1 VRNGDDGPG
10 VRPERA
16 AETAHEDRRAE
27 ERQEQASSGYPP
39 IADYAVIGDTRSVA
53 LISRAGSIDWLCW
66 PRFGS
71 RSLFGALLDW
81 QRGGHFSVAPAGP
94 FTVTRRYVEGT
105 NVLETTFTTA
115 EGTARLTDLMPVM
128 TEAEKARRLS
138 PFRELL
144 RRIEVLRGEITMTV
158 DYSPRPDYGRDVPVL
173 RTRAGCIACDHGPTV
188 TNLRSDAP
196 LVIDGDR
203 ARATFTLRAGERRDF
218 ALAFDSHGPA
228 VFPEV
233 GDAATRQIDDTILFW
248 RQWAATLTYDGP
260 YRDMVLRS
268 ALTLKLLTYA
278 PTGAIVAAP
287 TTSLPEKVGGIRNWD
302 YRYCWLRDAS
312 FTVAAL
318 DDCGFEA
325 EGGAF
330 VGWLLYATQLTHPHL
345 QILYDVFGESRL
357 PERTLA
363 HLEGYR
369 GSAPVRIGNDAR
381 KQFQL
386 DVYGEVLGAVE
397 EHLERCGKLDSLQL
411 TVDVRRLL
419 VRLADQV
426 VKRWREPDNGIWE
439 KRSGL
444 QHHVHA
450 KVMAWAALD
459 AAERLAREG
468 NLTRIDTSPWRQ
480 AKEEIRA
487 EVLARGFNARL
498 NSFVSILDGEE
509 LDASLLYLARVG
521 FLPGD
526 DPRLVGTLEAIRGQ
540 LGSGELLYRYDVVTD
555 DGLPPGEGAF
565 LACSFWM
572 VEALALA
579 GRHDE
584 ARRCFEALLTRANDV
599 GLYSEEIDVESG
611 ALLGNFP
618 QALTHIGLLNAALRL
633 QSTRPV
639 TADRDT
645 SSATAA
651 APGSPSP
658 ASAPSPRR

>member
-1 VRNGDDGPG
+1 LL
-10 VRPERA
+10 E
-16 AETAHEDRRAE
+16 
-27 ERQEQASSGYPP
+27 ASTVLNREPSGYPP
-39 IADYAVIGDTRSVA
+39 IADYAVIGDTRSAA

-66 PRFGS
+66 PRFDS
-71 RSLFGALLDW
+71 RSLFAAILDW
-81 QRGGHFSVAPAGP
+81 ERGGHFSIAPAGA
-94 FTVTRRYVEGT
+94 FTVARRYVEGT

-115 EGTARLTDLMPVM
+115 EGTARLLDLMPVM
-128 TEAEKARRLS
+128 TEAEKNVRLS

-144 RRIEVLRGEITMTV
+144 RRIEVIGGEMTIAV
-158 DYSPRPDYGRDVPVL
+158 DYSPRPDYGRDVPRL
-173 RTRAGCIACDHGPTV
+173 LLRAGCIVCEHGPTV

-196 LVIDGDR
+196 MEIDGSS
-203 ARATFTLRAGERRDF
+203 ARALFTLRAGERRDF
-218 ALAFDSHGPA
+218 ALSFDSHGPA

-233 GDAATRQIDDTILFW
+233 GDPATRQIDDTILFW
-248 RQWAATLTYDGP
+248 QQWASTLTYDGP

-287 TTSLPEKVGGIRNWD
+287 TTSLPERVGGVRNWD

-325 EGGAF
+325 EGGSF
-330 VGWLLYATQLTHPHL
+330 VSWLLYATQLTHPRL

-357 PERTLA
+357 PERTLP

-369 GSAPVRIGNDAR
+369 GSAPVRTGNDAR

-397 EHLERCGKLDSLQL
+397 EHLERGGKLDSLHL
-411 TVDVRRLL
+411 TSDVRRLL

-468 NLTRIDTSPWRQ
+468 NLTRIDTSRWR
-480 AKEEIRA
+480 KTRDEIRA
-487 EVLARGFNARL
+487 VVLERGFNPRL

-526 DPRLVGTLEAIRGQ
+526 DPRLLGTLDAIRRR
-540 LGSGELLYRYDVVTD
+540 LGNDELIYRYDVTTE

-584 ARRCFEALLTRANDV
+584 ARHCFEKLLTRANDV

-618 QALTHIGLLNAALRL
+618 QGLTHIGLLNAALCL
-633 QSTRPV
+633 QKRQAV
-639 TADRDT
+639 TAGPDT
-645 SSATAA
+645 SPSTVA

>member
-1 VRNGDDGPG
+1 VLNRDDDP
-10 VRPERA
+10 VAKPERA
-16 AETAHEDRRAE
+16 AETRQEDRRAE
-27 ERQEQASSGYPP
+27 RQQQRASSGYPP
-39 IADYAVIGDTRSVA
+39 IADYGLIGDTRSAA

-66 PRFGS
+66 PRFDS
-71 RSLFGALLDW
+71 RSLFAAILDW
-81 QRGGHFSVAPAGP
+81 NRGGHFSIAPAVP
-94 FTVTRRYVEGT
+94 FTATRRYVDGT

-115 EGTARLTDLMPVM
+115 GGKARLLDLMPVL
-128 TEAEKARRLS
+128 AEEEKRTRLS
-138 PFRELL
+138 PFRQLL
-144 RRIEVLRGEITMTV
+144 RRIEVIAGEVPIAVDYAPRPGYALHAPKLRLRG
-158 DYSPRPDYGRDVPVL
+158 
-173 RTRAGCIACDHGPTV
+173 GCIACEHGPTV

-196 LVIDGDR
+196 LTIDGSD
-203 ARATFTLRAGERRDF
+203 AHATFVLHAGERRDF
-218 ALAFDSHGPA
+218 ALSFDSHSPA
-228 VFPEV
+228 VFPQL
-233 GDAATRQIDDTILFW
+233 GDAATRQIEDTVAFW
-248 RQWAATLTYDGP
+248 RQWASTLTYDGP

-278 PTGAIVAAP
+278 PSGAIVAAP
-287 TTSLPEKVGGIRNWD
+287 TTSLPEKLGGVRNWD

-325 EGGAF
+325 EGGSF
-330 VGWLLYATQLTHPHL
+330 VDWLLYATQLTHPHL

-357 PERTLA
+357 PERTLG

-397 EHLERCGKLDSLQL
+397 EHLERGGRLDAVQL
-411 TVDVRRLL
+411 TADVRRLL

-426 VKRWREPDNGIWE
+426 LKRWQEPDNGIWE

-459 AAERLAREG
+459 AAERLATEG
-468 NLTRIDTSPWRQ
+468 KLERVDTSRWRK
-480 AKEEIRA
+480 AKAEIHA
-487 EVLARGFNARL
+487 QVLARGFNPRL

-526 DPRLVGTLEAIRGQ
+526 DPRLVGTLDAIRRE
-540 LGSGELLYRYDVVTD
+540 LGSEELIYRYDVVTE

-572 VEALALA
+572 VEALVLA
-579 GRHDE
+579 GRTDE
-584 ARRCFEALLTRANDV
+584 ARRCFEKLLTRANDV
-599 GLYSEEIDVESG
+599 GLYSEEIDVATGE
-611 ALLGNFP
+611 LLGNFP

-633 QSTRPV
+633 QGVEGREG
-639 TADRDT
+639 R
-645 SSATAA
+645 
-651 APGSPSP
+651 
-658 ASAPSPRR
+658 